1 MSSVIG
7 NWLFSNLIL
16 PWRMVLH
23 IGLRLYPTPFCVK
36 YHSLGRDITITKV
49 SMQLLLHSSL
59 TTCKCGSQA
68 CMSMFRLK
76 KDTCTNEPG
85 VRSYIHR
92 AFHTGSQRNL
102 EISGRDAILKGL
114 DQRMLHSY
122 VVVTLF
128 YLPLAILDLLPQ
140 TSEGTSL
147 WVQRTA

>member
-1 MSSVIG
+1 MTVKSFPGGWSCTLVSGYTRKIP
-7 NWLFSNLIL
+7 L
-16 PWRMVLH
+16 P
-23 IGLRLYPTPFCVK
+23 GD
-36 YHSLGRDITITKV
+36 RDIIITKV

-59 TTCKCGSQA
+59 TMCKCGSQA
-68 CMSMFRLK
+68 CISMFRLK
-76 KDTCTNEPG
+76 KDSCTNEPR
-85 VRSYIHR
+85 VRSYTHG

-147 WVQRTA
+147 WV